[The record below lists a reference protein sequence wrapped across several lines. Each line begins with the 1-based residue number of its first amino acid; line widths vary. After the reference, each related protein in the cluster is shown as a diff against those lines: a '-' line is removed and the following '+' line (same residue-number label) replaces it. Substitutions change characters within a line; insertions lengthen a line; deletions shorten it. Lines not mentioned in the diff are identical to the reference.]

1 MVTTISDNLD
11 LKSSVHSLPERTE
24 AVPRSVPIENVLILL
39 SSQENQDKN
48 EQKRLQ
54 EFLKLINK
62 VKQIRIKYQVIIWS
76 TPDCI

>member
-1 MVTTISDNLD
+1 MTTISDNLD

-24 AVPRSVPIENVLILL
+24 TVPRSVPIEKVLILL